1 MPQNYRRAL
10 IIFII
15 FLLYITFNFA
25 QNYAQYLDLQTDL
38 ENLGQ
43 KAEQLQE
50 EQEQYKEKL
59 EFAES
64 LEFVEKMAREQLGL
78 VKEGETL
85 LFVIEE

>member
-1 MPQNYRRAL
+1 MPQKYRRAL

-15 FLLYITFNFA
+15 FLLYISFNFA
-25 QNYAQYLDLQTDL
+25 QNYVQYLDLQADL
-38 ENLGQ
+38 EKLEQ

-50 EQEQYKEKL
+50 EHLEYKDKL

-64 LEFVEKMAREQLGL
+64 LEFVEKVAREQLGL

>member
-1 MPQNYRRAL
+1 MPQKYRRAL

-15 FLLYITFNFA
+15 FLLYISFNFA
-25 QNYAQYLDLQTDL
+25 QNYVQYLDLQADL
-38 ENLGQ
+38 EKLEQ

-50 EQEQYKEKL
+50 EQEEYKEKL

-64 LEFVEKMAREQLGL
+64 LEFVEKVAREQLGL